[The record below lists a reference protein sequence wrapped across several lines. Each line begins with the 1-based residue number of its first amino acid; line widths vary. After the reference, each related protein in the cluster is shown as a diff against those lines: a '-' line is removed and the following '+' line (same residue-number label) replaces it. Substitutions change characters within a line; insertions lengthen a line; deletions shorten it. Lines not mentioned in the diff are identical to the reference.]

1 MSSGAADRHLRG
13 RSPRPWVATV
23 EDVPLSHHRTPGWR
37 RPRGGLLVTSLLALA
52 VLAGGCGDDEPA
64 SERLL
69 PVRSAGDHAPHDEPG
84 TPPGGDRPSTGN
96 LDPDLLEAVRAATR
110 DARADGVELHLT
122 SGWRS
127 RAHQQ
132 RLFDEAVAEY
142 GSVDEARR
150 YVSTPDTSAH
160 VTGDAVDIGPTEADD
175 WLIQHGADY
184 GLCQVFAN
192 EIWHF
197 ELATT
202 PGDPCPAMLPDSSY
216 RG

>member
-1 MSSGAADRHLRG
+1 MLVIAMAA
-13 RSPRPWVATV
+13 S
-23 EDVPLSHHRTPGWR
+23 
-37 RPRGGLLVTSLLALA
+37 
-52 VLAGGCGDDEPA
+52 GCGDTEPA
-64 SERLL
+64 SEGLAD
-69 PVRSAGDHAPHDEPG
+69 VRTSDNHPAGATLFNVH
-84 TPPGGDRPSTGN
+84 RPTIGN
-96 LDPDLLEAVRAATR
+96 LDPNLLDAVRAAAQ
-110 DARADGVELHLT
+110 DAQEGGVRLMIT

-132 RLFDEAVAEY
+132 RLFTEAVSRY
-142 GSVDEARR
+142 GSEDEARR

-160 VTGDAVDIGPTEADD
+160 VTGDAVDIGPTDADD

-202 PGDPCPAMLPDSSY
+202 PGGRCPDMLPDSSY

>member
-1 MSSGAADRHLRG
+1 M
-13 RSPRPWVATV
+13 T
-23 EDVPLSHHRTPGWR
+23 SHPH
-37 RPRGGLLVTSLLALA
+37 RPRSSRRAGAPLFATLLVVALA
-52 VLAGGCGDDEPA
+52 ALGCGDSTEPT
-64 SERLL
+64 SEGLAH
-69 PVRSAGDHAPHDEPG
+69 VRSVGGQPTASDPSDPSDPG
-84 TPPGGDRPSTGN
+84 VPGVPDGPNGLLDTGRPTIGN
-96 LDPDLLEAVRAATR
+96 LDPDLLEALEAAAR
-110 DARADGVELHLT
+110 DARDDGVTLGVT

-132 RLFDEAVAEY
+132 QLYDEAVSKY
-142 GSVDEARR
+142 GSEEEARR

-175 WLIQHGADY
+175 WLNRHGAAY
-184 GLCQVFAN
+184 GLCQMFAN

-202 PGDPCPAMLPDSSY
+202 PGGECPEMLPDSSY

>member
-1 MSSGAADRHLRG
+1 
-13 RSPRPWVATV
+13 
-23 EDVPLSHHRTPGWR
+23 
-37 RPRGGLLVTSLLALA
+37 LVTETRLPLA
-52 VLAGGCGDDEPA
+52 VILFVVAVSSYGCATAERGPEVLTHAQSNNDRPA
-64 SERLL
+64 R
-69 PVRSAGDHAPHDEPG
+69 GIPG
-84 TPPGGDRPSTGN
+84 TPPEDDRTTVDN
-96 LDPDLLEAVRAATR
+96 LDPDLLAAVRAAAR
-110 DARADGVELHLT
+110 DAQEDGVRLEIT

-142 GSVDEARR
+142 GSEEEARR
-150 YVSTPDTSAH
+150 YVSTPDVSAH

-175 WLIQHGADY
+175 WLNQHGADY
-184 GLCQVFAN
+184 GLCQTFAN

-202 PGDPCPAMLPDSSY
+202 PGGECPDMLPDSSY